1 MAEILFEE
9 ITKTERDKIKKQIIK
24 DIKDEFEKMIEK
36 EVLKQLKNST
46 KDGHKI
52 VKEIIATSLI
62 SLFKTLWVRSNLLK
76 ML

>member
-1 MAEILFEE
+1 MTEILFEE

-36 EVLKQLKNST
+36 EVLNQLKNST

-76 ML
+76 MI

>member
-1 MAEILFEE
+1 MTEILFEE